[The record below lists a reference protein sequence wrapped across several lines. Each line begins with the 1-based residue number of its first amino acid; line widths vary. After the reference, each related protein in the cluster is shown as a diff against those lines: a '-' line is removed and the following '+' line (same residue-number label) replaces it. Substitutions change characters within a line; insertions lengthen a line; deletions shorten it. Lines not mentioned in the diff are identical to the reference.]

1 MDKSDKNEETN
12 AEHIQLLNQLNLDET
27 RCVNLNPKV
36 KSYWVHCR
44 GHGVLALHI
53 EF

>member
-1 MDKSDKNEETN
+1 MGNCMDKSDKNEETN

-36 KSYWVHCR
+36 KSY
-44 GHGVLALHI
+44 
-53 EF
+53 